1 MDKNT
6 NTSSLKL
13 SPTNFSLYLIG
24 VGIVV
29 TLTTTFLET
38 SKYTLNGIM
47 VGYSVIVSG
56 YLILLTT
63 MINSA
68 KNNVGFSVMQILK
81 TIVPF
86 IIIIGTIM
94 FLSYNIGKYFNN
106 ISKGRVSKNFKT
118 FSIIFSLLT
127 LLEVFVLFKSN
138 NSSQFRMSSTIPMVF
153 YWLLIF
159 LGVIQYITAQI
170 IAVDLI
176 YFNTD
181 G

>member
-6 NTSSLKL
+6 TSLKL

-29 TLTTTFLET
+29 TLVTTFLET

-47 VGYSVIVSG
+47 VGYSVVVSG

-63 MINSA
+63 IISNT
-68 KNNVGFSVMQILK
+68 KNNNDYSVMQILK
-81 TIVPF
+81 MLVPF

-106 ISKGRVSKNFKT
+106 ISNGRVSKNFKT

-127 LLEVFVLFKSN
+127 LLEVIVLFKSKD
-138 NSSQFRMSSTIPMVF
+138 SSQFRMSSTIPIVF

-170 IAVDLI
+170 ITVDLV